1 MLTYYCPKCWRV
13 VEEGQR
19 VCPSCGYLLDDFTHL
34 DFDDKLIA
42 ALHHSV
48 AERKIM
54 AAQVLGI
61 RRCKR
66 ALPEF
71 KKVLGSDE
79 NNYFFLRAI
88 LLAVL
93 KIDDPD
99 CEEILARATKHN
111 SELISQLAV
120 ELLGE
125 LHSGKNRGQ
134 WDRHTG

>member
-1 MLTYYCPKCWRV
+1 MLTYYCPKCWEI
-13 VEEGQR
+13 VELGQQ
-19 VCPSCGYLLDDFTHL
+19 VCPSCGYLLDDFIHF

-61 RRCKR
+61 RQCKR
-66 ALPEF
+66 ALPKF
-71 KKVLGSDE
+71 KKILESDE

-88 LLAVL
+88 LLAVV

-99 CEEILARATKHN
+99 REIILEQATKHN
-111 SELISQLAV
+111 SELVSQLAD

-125 LHSGKNRGQ
+125 LHSGKNRGK

>member
-1 MLTYYCPKCWRV
+1 MLTYYCPNCWEV

-19 VCPSCGYLLDDFTHL
+19 VCPNCGYLLDDFTRF

-61 RRCKR
+61 RQCKR

-71 KKVLGSDE
+71 RNILESDE

-88 LLAVL
+88 LLAVA
-93 KIDDPD
+93 KIEDPD
-99 CEEILARATKHN
+99 REVILEQATKHT
-111 SELISQLAV
+111 SELIANLAV
-120 ELLGE
+120 ELLDE
-125 LHSGKNRGQ
+125 LHSGKSRGK

>member
-1 MLTYYCPKCWRV
+1 M
-13 VEEGQR
+13 GQR
-19 VCPSCGYLLDDFTHL
+19 VCPSCGYLLDDFIHF

-48 AERKIM
+48 AERKIL

-61 RRCKR
+61 RQCKR
-66 ALPEF
+66 ALPKF
-71 KKVLGSDE
+71 KKILESDE

-88 LLAVL
+88 LLAVV

-99 CEEILARATKHN
+99 REIILEQATKHN
-111 SELISQLAV
+111 SELVSQLAD

-125 LHSGKNRGQ
+125 LHSGKNRGK

>member
-1 MLTYYCPKCWRV
+1 MLTYYCPKCWEI
-13 VEEGQR
+13 VEVGQR
-19 VCPSCGYLLDDFTHL
+19 VCPSCGYILDDFSHF

-54 AAQVLGI
+54 AAQVLGM
-61 RRCKR
+61 RQCKR

-71 KKVLGSDE
+71 ITILESSE
-79 NNYFFLRAI
+79 SNYFFLRAI
-88 LLAVL
+88 LLAVA

-99 CEEILARATKHN
+99 REKILERATKHN
-111 SELISQLAV
+111 SELISHLAS

-125 LHSGKNRGQ
+125 LRSGKIRGQ